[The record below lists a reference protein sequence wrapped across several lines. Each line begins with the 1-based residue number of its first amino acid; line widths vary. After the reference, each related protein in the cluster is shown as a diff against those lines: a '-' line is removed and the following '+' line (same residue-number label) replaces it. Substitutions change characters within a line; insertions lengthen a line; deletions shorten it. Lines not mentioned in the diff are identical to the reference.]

1 MAGSPN
7 FLAALG
13 ENVKRRVIWLLVAI
27 AISGISYGAKMVY
40 GMFAKSDEPVA
51 AEVQPAPKPQ
61 QHAPVAA
68 APAVP
73 YGPVNQPQPAPAQ
86 NPAVKGAVAAS
97 AQKPAAAP
105 AQKPVATSAVKPDTK
120 APGRTAVTA
129 SAASGE
135 GAGAPVVT
143 AVPQPS
149 QAPGSGLAH
158 LDEHLTY
165 QYNALGR
172 RDPFQSLVDGEFVG
186 ADVGGDA
193 PPDPG
198 GIRVVGIVW
207 GSTDQFAL
215 VEDVRGNS
223 FVLRKG
229 DKVQNGYVEGLKRD
243 ALIVT
248 ITSEGQTQTVAIPL
262 VRKGDQNAR

>member
-1 MAGSPN
+1 MAGSPE
-7 FLAALG
+7 FLAQLG
-13 ENVKRRVIWLLVAI
+13 GNLKRAVVRRVVWGLVALVI
-27 AISGISYGAKMVY
+27 GGVSFGAKYVI
-40 GMFAKSDEPVA
+40 GMFHKSEEPVVASVQSAPRPQAQPAAQPVQPAAASQPVA
-51 AEVQPAPKPQ
+51 AN
-61 QHAPVAA
+61 AA
-68 APAVP
+68 A
-73 YGPVNQPQPAPAQ
+73 GPKADAPAT
-86 NPAVKGAVAAS
+86 VR
-97 AQKPAAAP
+97 
-105 AQKPVATSAVKPDTK
+105 
-120 APGRTAVTA
+120 PGA
-129 SAASGE
+129 SAAAVSGE

-149 QAPGSGLAH
+149 QAPGANLAH
-158 LDEHLTY
+158 LDDHLTY

-186 ADVGGDA
+186 NDVGGDA

-229 DKVQNGYVEGLKRD
+229 DKVQNGYVESLKRD
-243 ALIVT
+243 ALVVT

-262 VRKGDQNAR
+262 VRKGDSNAR

>member
-7 FLAALG
+7 FLAQLG
-13 ENVKRRVIWLLVAI
+13 GNVKRALVRRAIWALVALVL
-27 AISGISYGAKMVY
+27 GGVGMGWNYVK
-40 GMFAKSDEPVA
+40 GMFSPAEAPVVA
-51 AEVQPAPKPQ
+51 SVQPA
-61 QHAPVAA
+61 APA
-68 APAVP
+68 APAP
-73 YGPVNQPQPAPAQ
+73 AAPAPDADGA
-86 NPAVKGAVAAS
+86 PAAKAAP
-97 AQKPAAAP
+97 AKADVPAAAGP
-105 AQKPVATSAVKPDTK
+105 RTVA
-120 APGRTAVTA
+120 R
-129 SAASGE
+129 AASSG

-143 AVPQPS
+143 AVPQPAN
-149 QAPGSGLAH
+149 APGSTLAH
-158 LDEHLTY
+158 IDDHLTY

-172 RDPFQSLVDGEFVG
+172 RDPFQSLVDGAFVG

-198 GIRVVGIVW
+198 GIKVVGIVW
-207 GSTDQFAL
+207 GSSDQFAL

-229 DKVQNGYVEGLKRD
+229 DKVQNGFVEGLKRD

-248 ITSEGQTQTVAIPL
+248 ITSENQSQTVEIPL